1 LQITASSSCT
11 FGDLA
16 SIVRFDA
23 RLRNSGKMAVNAVA
37 PFCRNCN
44 RQDMDRE
51 YIIAKLREELKSAGV
66 HHLSLFGSYARGTTI
81 RSTSDVDVLADFD
94 RSRRM
99 TLFSR
104 AGLRLRIGDILEM
117 PVDLADRRMLKDHVK
132 ARAEQEAVLVF

>member
-1 LQITASSSCT
+1 
-11 FGDLA
+11 
-16 SIVRFDA
+16 
-23 RLRNSGKMAVNAVA
+23 MAVNAVA

-44 RQDMDRE
+44 RQDMDKE
-51 YIIAKLREELKSAGV
+51 HIIARLREHEAELKDAGIQ
-66 HHLSLFGSYARGTTI
+66 HLSLFGSYARGTAV

-99 TLFSR
+99 TLFSL

-132 ARAEQEAVLVF
+132 VRAEQEAVLVF